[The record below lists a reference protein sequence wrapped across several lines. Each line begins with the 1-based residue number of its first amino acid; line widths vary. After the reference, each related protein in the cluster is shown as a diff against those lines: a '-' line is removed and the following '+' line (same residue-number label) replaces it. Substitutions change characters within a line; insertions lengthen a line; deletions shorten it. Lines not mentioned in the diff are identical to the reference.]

1 MSDWAAVRTRVGED
15 GVTRCAWAV
24 PGHPDPALLAYHDD
38 EWGRPGRGPA
48 AVFEALSLG
57 VFQAGLGWLTVLRKR
72 EAFRSA
78 FLDFEPSAVAAMG
91 LGAADDLLAHPGI
104 IRNRSKIV
112 ATIHNATVIVRGGI
126 DLEEVAAE
134 HRDPARPRIADHV
147 PSQSVESADLSAVL
161 KSLAVRFVGPTSV
174 YAFMQSIG
182 TVNDHVAGCHHG
194 DRIDLEPVRSVQEPA

>member
-1 MSDWAAVRTRVGED
+1 MSDWSAVRTRLGED

-24 PGHPDPALLAYHDD
+24 PEHPDPTLLDYHDD

-57 VFQAGLGWLTVLRKR
+57 AFQAGLGWLTVLRKR

-78 FLDFEPSAVAAMG
+78 FRDFEPAAVAAMG

-104 IRNRSKIV
+104 IRNRSKII

-126 DLEEVAAE
+126 DLERLAAE
-134 HRDPARPRIADHV
+134 YRDPARPRIADHV
-147 PSQSVESADLSAVL
+147 PSQSLESAELSAML
-161 KSLAVRFVGPTSV
+161 KSLDFRFVGPTSI

-194 DRIDLEPVRSVQEPA
+194 DRIDLEHDRSDASG